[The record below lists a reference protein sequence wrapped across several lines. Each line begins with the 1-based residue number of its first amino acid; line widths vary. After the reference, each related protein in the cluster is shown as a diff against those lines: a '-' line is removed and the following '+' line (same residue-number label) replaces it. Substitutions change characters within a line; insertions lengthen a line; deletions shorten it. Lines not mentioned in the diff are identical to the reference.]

1 MNDSTKWTK
10 SGCAVMS
17 PRLHETGISETLSF
31 KNLPLF
37 IIFGDGVIGFQ

>member
-31 KNLPLF
+31 KKNLPLL
-37 IIFGDGVIGFQ
+37 IIFGV